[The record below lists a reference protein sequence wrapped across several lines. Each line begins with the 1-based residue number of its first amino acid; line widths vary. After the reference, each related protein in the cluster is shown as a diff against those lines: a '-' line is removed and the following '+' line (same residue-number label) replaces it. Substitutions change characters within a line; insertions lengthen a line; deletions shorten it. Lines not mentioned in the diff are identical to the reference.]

1 GNTTMPAYN
10 STVTALNGFN
20 GTVNFTV
27 SGAPAGTTTVFTP
40 TSVPGSGTS
49 GLTVTTT
56 LATPVGNSTLTITA
70 TSGTLVHTT
79 TVTLVVTAVGITY
92 GYDDLGR
99 LTSVIDA
106 TGASATYKYDPVGN
120 LLSITRQTPVAI
132 SSFSPVSGLVG

>member
-1 GNTTMPAYN
+1 
-10 STVTALNGFN
+10 
-20 GTVNFTV
+20 
-27 SGAPAGTTTVFTP
+27 

-49 GLTVTTT
+49 DLTVTTT
-56 LATPVGNSTLTITA
+56 LSTPVGNSTLTITA

-132 SSFSPVSGLVG
+132 SSFSPGSGLVGTAVTIVGTGFSSLSSQDTVKFNGTTGAITS